1 MDRGA
6 WQATVHRVAQSQTPL
21 KKLSSKQQ
29 QVQPRKRELLKLPK
43 LLFFVVVVEVELI
56 YTVVFQVY
64 RKVIQLYVCMC
75 VYIYIYIYTNICIHS
90 FSDFFPL

>member
-21 KKLSSKQQ
+21 KRLSSKQQ
-29 QVQPRKRELLKLPK
+29 QVQPRKWELLKLPK
-43 LLFFVVVVEVELI
+43 LLFVVVVVEVELI

-64 RKVIQLYVCMC
+64 SKVIQLYVCMC
-75 VYIYIYIYTNICIHS
+75 VCVYITYAYILFQI
-90 FSDFFPL
+90 FFHYRQL

>member
-21 KKLSSKQQ
+21 KRLSSKQQ

-43 LLFFVVVVEVELI
+43 LLFVVAYILCGLDKIIELS
-56 YTVVFQVY
+56 TVP
-64 RKVIQLYVCMC
+64 VIWKTL
-75 VYIYIYIYTNICIHS
+75 S
-90 FSDFFPL
+90 